1 MKVEE
6 IKENGKKVIEKH
18 KQKIL
23 IAGATIAAFIIG
35 ATVGRKF
42 GLLEVE
48 SVCSVFA
55 ITIQRL
61 KNLLM
66 NQSKSFLKNKIGIG
80 LRVLTRHS
88 QGSYFFLYKTPER
101 RLPMT

>member
-23 IAGATIAAFIIG
+23 IAGATIAAFTIG

-42 GLLEVE
+42 GLLEVGIGLQR
-48 SVCSVFA
+48 VCDNNPE
-55 ITIQRL
+55 IE
-61 KNLLM
+61 KLM
-66 NQSKSFLKNKIGIG
+66 NESKSFLENKIGIG